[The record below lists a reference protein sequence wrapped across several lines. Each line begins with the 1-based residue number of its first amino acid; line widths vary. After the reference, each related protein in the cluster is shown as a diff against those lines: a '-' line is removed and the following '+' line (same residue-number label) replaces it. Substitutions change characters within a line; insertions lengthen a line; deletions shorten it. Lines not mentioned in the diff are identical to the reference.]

1 MGLLDS
7 LKQQAMGVINQV
19 AGQNP
24 QLAQEINNLVHSG
37 PGGLASLVQQF
48 HGAGLGQIVQSW
60 VSTGPNQP
68 INAQQI
74 QQVLGSDRVKQMAA
88 KVGLDP
94 NVVSQK
100 LSAMLPQ
107 IIDGLT
113 PHGQLPTATPPAP
126 AR

>member
-37 PGGLASLVQQF
+37 PGGLAGLVQQF

>member
-1 MGLLDS
+1 M
-7 LKQQAMGVINQV
+7 
-19 AGQNP
+19 
-24 QLAQEINNLVHSG
+24 
-37 PGGLASLVQQF
+37 
-48 HGAGLGQIVQSW
+48 QSW